1 MKTILLFTLS
11 IILSPIIHTQSYTSF
26 FTGNNSDTLSY
37 PEGGICMMGGASEH
51 DEAMK
56 WFLNR
61 ADGGDVLVLRA
72 SGSNGYNDYLY
83 SQLGVA
89 INSVETIVFNSLSAS
104 DETYIHDKI
113 QKAEAIWFAGGN
125 QWNYVDYWRNS
136 PISILINE
144 AVENRNIVIGGTSA
158 GMAILGSHYFS
169 AEIGT
174 VTSAQALN
182 NPYSNLVTV
191 DSMEFLSLNYM
202 ENIITDTHYDDP
214 NRKGRHV
221 VFLSRMITDYNIDAK
236 GIACN
241 EYTSVCV
248 DENGI
253 ARVYGDYPNYP
264 ETAFFLQT
272 NCMLAD
278 SDPENCSSGTSLT
291 WNRDSSAVI
300 VYAVNGTN
308 NGVNTFDLNDW
319 TTGNGG
325 NWERW
330 YVENGVFSSIQG
342 NAPSCN
348 LSIDVADEV
357 NLETF
362 PNPAKTKLNIHTS
375 KSIIEIQLLT
385 LDGKLLQ
392 HIQNINSDEYIL
404 NLAKTSTGTYILSIQ
419 MSEGLSYKKIII
431 E

>member
-1 MKTILLFTLS
+1 MKTLILLTISFLFSQS
-11 IILSPIIHTQSYTSF
+11 ILAQSYTSY
-26 FTGNNSDTLSY
+26 FTGSNTDLLTS

-61 ADGGDVLVLRA
+61 ANGGDVLILRA
-72 SGSNGYNDYLY
+72 SGTDGYNDYFY
-83 SQLGVA
+83 TQLGVA
-89 INSVETIVFNSLSAS
+89 INSVETIVFNSSAAS
-104 DETYIHDKI
+104 TDTYIHDKI
-113 QKAEAIWFAGGN
+113 QKAEAIWFAGGD
-125 QWNYVDYWRNS
+125 QWNYIDYWRNS
-136 PISILINE
+136 PIATFINE
-144 AVENRNIVIGGTSA
+144 AVSNRNIVIGGTSA

-202 ENIITDTHYDDP
+202 ENIVTDTHYDDP

-272 NCMLAD
+272 NCELID
-278 SDPENCSSGTSLT
+278 SAPEVCSAAIPLT
-291 WNRDSSAVI
+291 WNKDSKAVV

-308 NGVNTFDLNDW
+308 NGANTFDLNDW
-319 TTGNGG
+319 KTGNGG

-330 YVENGVFSSIQG
+330 YVDNGVFSSIQG

-357 NLETF
+357 NLDTF

-392 HIQNINSDEYIL
+392 RIQNINSDEYIL
-404 NLAKTSTGTYILSIQ
+404 NLTKTSAGTYILSVET
-419 MSEGLSYKKIII
+419 SEGLSYKKIII